1 MKRFLTASAA
11 LALIALPPVL
21 HATSSA
27 SKDVYES
34 SYAAR
39 YSLDYYKNDP
49 VPLTK
54 TEIRR
59 IEKAGALYKRTG
71 KITVLK
77 PRVMPQAPAPVASG
91 SAGSSSCVPAGTG
104 SGVAPPAAQA
114 PAAIVGPTAV
124 ELRRQAKAD
133 MLYKRTGIKT
143 VLRASKPKASNNAA
157 PVVATVAAAA
167 GVPCP
172 AVPPTLAGLSPNAGG
187 PLDQSIQTGSLLGTP
202 GPIGSVVQVVP
213 EPGTLGLFGLGLL
226 GLGLSR
232 RKAARISR

>member
-21 HATSSA
+21 HATSNA
-27 SKDVYES
+27 TTYES
-34 SYAAR
+34 PYVAR

-49 VPLTK
+49 VPLTA

-59 IEKAGALYKRTG
+59 LEKAAALYKRTG
-71 KITVLK
+71 KITIIK
-77 PRVMPQAPAPVASG
+77 PRVMPQSPASVASG

-133 MLYKRTGIKT
+133 MLYKRTGIRT
-143 VLRASKPKASNNAA
+143 VLRPLTPKASQNAA
-157 PVVATVAAAA
+157 PVVATVAAAT

-172 AVPPTLAGLSPNAGG
+172 AVPPTLAALSPNSGG
-187 PLDQSIQTGSLLGTP
+187 PLDQSIQSGSLLGTP
-202 GPIGSVVQVVP
+202 GSIGSVVQVVP
-213 EPGTLGLFGLGLL
+213 EPGTLGLLGLGLL

-232 RKAARISR
+232 RKIARISR